1 MNEIKKNFIEID
13 KLTEEI
19 KKNIKKIEEC
29 YKNID
34 KLGLDINTTMYD
46 QKTAQLMNGTTS
58 LKEYNIDQFYSKK
71 WIVGIVN
78 KLWWNCEI

>member
-1 MNEIKKNFIEID
+1 MNEIKKNFIEIN

-19 KKNIKKIEEC
+19 KENIKKIEEC

-34 KLGLDINTTMYD
+34 KLGLDVNMAMYD

-58 LKEYNIDQFYSKK
+58 LKEYNVDQFMAHYKK
-71 WIVGIVN
+71 EVR
-78 KLWWNCEI
+78 

>member
-1 MNEIKKNFIEID
+1 MNEIKKNFIEIN

-19 KKNIKKIEEC
+19 KENIKKIEEC

-34 KLGLDINTTMYD
+34 KLGLNINMAMYD

-58 LKEYNIDQFYSKK
+58 LKEYNVDQFMAHYEKE
-71 WIVGIVN
+71 VR
-78 KLWWNCEI
+78 

>member
-71 WIVGIVN
+71 
-78 KLWWNCEI
+78 

>member
-19 KKNIKKIEEC
+19 KENIKKIEEC

-34 KLGLDINTTMYD
+34 KLGLDINMTMYD

-58 LKEYNIDQFYSKK
+58 LKEYNVDQFMAHYKK
-71 WIVGIVN
+71 EVR
-78 KLWWNCEI
+78 

>member
-1 MNEIKKNFIEID
+1 MNEIKKNFIEIN

-19 KKNIKKIEEC
+19 KENIKKIEEC

-34 KLGLDINTTMYD
+34 KLGLDINMTMYD

-58 LKEYNIDQFYSKK
+58 LKEYNVDQFMARYKK
-71 WIVGIVN
+71 EVR
-78 KLWWNCEI
+78 

>member
-1 MNEIKKNFIEID
+1 MNQIKINFIEIN

-19 KKNIKKIEEC
+19 KENIKKIEEC

-34 KLGLDINTTMYD
+34 KLGLDINMEMYD

-58 LKEYNIDQFYSKK
+58 LKEYNVDQFMAHYKK
-71 WIVGIVN
+71 EVR
-78 KLWWNCEI
+78 

>member
-1 MNEIKKNFIEID
+1 MNEIKKNFIEIN

-19 KKNIKKIEEC
+19 KENIKKIKEC

-34 KLGLDINTTMYD
+34 KLGLDINMTMYD

-58 LKEYNIDQFYSKK
+58 LKEYNVDQFMAHYKK
-71 WIVGIVN
+71 EVR
-78 KLWWNCEI
+78 

>member
-1 MNEIKKNFIEID
+1 MNEIKKNFIEIN

-19 KKNIKKIEEC
+19 KENIKKIEEC

-34 KLGLDINTTMYD
+34 KLGLDINMAMYD

-58 LKEYNIDQFYSKK
+58 LKEYNVDQFMAHYEKE
-71 WIVGIVN
+71 VR
-78 KLWWNCEI
+78 